1 MATFMLPEVIVF
13 WDINFGGESWRTN
26 LNYSYVGGHWN
37 DQISSI
43 IVVSGTWQFW
53 RNANFQPGPGDRDWI
68 LGPGYYSWVEAV
80 GIPNDQI
87 SSFGVRSFGP

>member
-53 RNANFQPGPGDRDWI
+53 RNANFQPGAGDRDWI
-68 LGPGYYSWVEAV
+68 LGPGYYPWVEAS

>member
-1 MATFMLPEVIVF
+1 MASFLVPELVVY

-26 LNYSYVGGHWN
+26 LNYSYVGDHWN

-53 RNANFQPGPGDRDWI
+53 RDAGFSGVGDSPWI
-68 LGPGYYSWVEAV
+68 LTPGYYPWVEAV
-80 GIPNDQI
+80 GIPNDTI
-87 SSFGVRSFGP
+87 SSFAVQSWGP